1 MKELASLMHEHN
13 FVNANAMLQTFDIKG
28 IIKSSDTEQRRRAMF
43 ISFFTKV
50 KECFNFKTAFA
61 YKNDKNK
68 YQVIG

>member
-1 MKELASLMHEHN
+1 MHEHN

-43 ISFFTKV
+43 VSFFTKV
-50 KECFNFKTAFA
+50 KEYFNFKTAFA

-68 YQVIG
+68 YQVIS